1 MKFTVSYQDQKL
13 DLDMPTTISVKRMKE
28 ELQRIFNI
36 KTELSLEL
44 TTKKRFLEEEY
55 LLTDYHVSQGDL
67 ITVLEGIDGNKDN
80 KISV

>member
-1 MKFTVSYQDQKL
+1 
-13 DLDMPTTISVKRMKE
+13 MPTTISVKRMKE